1 MKHFLTILLLA
12 ACAATGYGQ
21 TVKSLGYNTGNG
33 EVVAATNVV
42 WTNSFSFSTNTVAAQ
57 VRTNL
62 GLGFSALT
70 NTNAANFRTAIGLGD
85 GDEVTFMGITL
96 FDAGD
101 QFAIGTDPSFNRDQL
116 GLGLP
121 ALTNTNNADFRD
133 AIELGATNNVTFS
146 NVAASGTLT
155 ATGAVTLVT
164 NLNVGGAIAV
174 TNAAETRTNLGLP
187 WEGLTGTNSSDFLVE
202 LRIIEDI
209 NSTNL
214 VSVTAANHLYD
225 ETGEQPSLRGDDG
238 EFFTAASFVTTN
250 APADTTNATR
260 WLILKEGTNSYRI
273 PLFQ

>member
-116 GLGLP
+116 GLS
-121 ALTNTNNADFRD
+121 ATWLTNTNVSDFRD
-133 AIELGATNNVTFS
+133 AIGLGSASEPDFVSITLNEGLDTFVLVATAEGNRENL
-146 NVAASGTLT
+146 GIPWPGLT
-155 ATGAVTLVT
+155 
-164 NLNVGGAIAV
+164 N
-174 TNAAETRTNLGLP
+174 TNAATFQGALFSATNAAP
-187 WEGLTGTNSSDFLVE
+187 TN
-202 LRIIEDI
+202 
-209 NSTNL
+209 
-214 VSVTAANHLYD
+214 
-225 ETGEQPSLRGDDG
+225 
-238 EFFTAASFVTTN
+238 TN
-250 APADTTNATR
+250 APTPDAWVD
-260 WLILKEGTNSYRI
+260 IQVGTNVFKL
-273 PLFQ
+273 PLWQ